1 MYVLFEYNGRQYKAE
16 KDSRL
21 IVDKVEEEAG
31 KVIDVDTVL
40 LVSDGEKV
48 SVGSPY
54 VKGAKVTIEVGE
66 SFRDK
71 KVIVFKH
78 KSKKDYHRT
87 KGHRQPY
94 TKVVVKDIVVA

>member
-16 KDSRL
+16 KDEKL
-21 IVDKVEEEAG
+21 VVDKMDIEKG

-40 LVSDGEKV
+40 LISDGDKV
-48 SVGSPY
+48 SVGNPY
-54 VKGAKVTIEVGE
+54 IKGAKVSIEVGD

-71 KVIVFKH
+71 KVLVFKH
-78 KSKKDYHRT
+78 KSKKDYHRM

-94 TKVVVKDIVVA
+94 TKVIVKDIVAS